1 MKPLVLN
8 FVFLCCTFC
17 IMVLHICKPNTTC
30 VRSYSV
36 CAHEPVCLLLFKI
49 KMWVDLCILG
59 VYRGFLFMYFTYLFT
74 FITFVNEDVGGFVH

>member
-1 MKPLVLN
+1 
-8 FVFLCCTFC
+8 
-17 IMVLHICKPNTTC
+17 MVLHICKPNTTC

-59 VYRGFLFMYFTYLFT
+59 VVYTEDVINLYISFYLFEPLFDWSFIYVFYLRM
-74 FITFVNEDVGGFVH
+74 FITFLNEDVG

>member
-1 MKPLVLN
+1 
-8 FVFLCCTFC
+8 
-17 IMVLHICKPNTTC
+17 MVLHICKPNTTC

-59 VYRGFLFMYFTYLFT
+59 VVYTEAFYLC
-74 FITFVNEDVGGFVH
+74 ILLIYLRLLPL